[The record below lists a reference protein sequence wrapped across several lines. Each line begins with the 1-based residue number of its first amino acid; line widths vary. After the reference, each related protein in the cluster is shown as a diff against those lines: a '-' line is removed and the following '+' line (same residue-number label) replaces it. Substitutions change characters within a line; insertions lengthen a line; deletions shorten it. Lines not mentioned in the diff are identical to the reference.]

1 MSTSEV
7 PLTLKVKGNSLPSPT
22 SSDLSRRERRKVS
35 SLEPHCLGTA
45 QRSAGIS
52 HGTMNHA
59 TIMPVPV
66 YGNA

>member
-7 PLTLKVKGNSLPSPT
+7 PLTLKVKGNPLPLPASGG
-22 SSDLSRRERRKVS
+22 LSHRKRRKVS

-59 TIMPVPV
+59 TIMPVPE